1 MQNRNNFFK
10 QRVSFYR
17 GILQKN
23 PKEDI
28 EKAFNDLV
36 LENNDFKRHV
46 SETAKKLE
54 LDENLVLDVVT
65 HYFKSIVMFFT
76 FFPKN
81 RVRIVIYSFFY
92 LEFVNT
98 VYVET
103 SRYGIAALKK
113 NARKHK
119 YLLKLI
125 KNKSK

>member
-1 MQNRNNFFK
+1 MRNRNPFFR
-10 QRVSFYR
+10 QRILFYR

-23 PKEDI
+23 SKEDI
-28 EKAFNDLV
+28 EKAFTDLV

-54 LDENLVLDVVT
+54 LDEKLVLDVIT

-98 VYVET
+98 VYAEN
-103 SRYGIAALKK
+103 SRYGIASLKK
-113 NARKHK
+113 KARKHK

-125 KNKSK
+125 KNKLK